1 MDDEDFSEHG
11 IAPRNLKV
19 KADYNDPTHNVES
32 NISSKKVH
40 TIDYALDEL
49 IKPAKNTI
57 GVRMMRRMG
66 WREGTGVGP
75 KIKRKLRK
83 LKSKLE
89 DSKKKNGKSISLMV
103 K

>member
-1 MDDEDFSEHG
+1 MDDEDFAEHG
-11 IAPRNLKV
+11 IAPRNLKI
-19 KADYNDPTHNVES
+19 KADYKDPLHKADTNVT
-32 NISSKKVH
+32 SKKVH
-40 TIDYALDEL
+40 TVDYALEEM

-83 LKSKLE
+83 LKSKL
-89 DSKKKNGKSISLMV
+89 DHSKGLKFLVFFLNF
-103 K
+103 

>member
-1 MDDEDFSEHG
+1 MDEEDFAEHG

-19 KADYNDPTHNVES
+19 KADYKDPLHNVET

-40 TIDYALDEL
+40 TVDYALDEL

-57 GVRMMRRMG
+57 GVRMMRHMG

-83 LKSKLE
+83 LKSKQ
-89 DSKKKNGKSISLMV
+89 DSMKLILI
-103 K
+103 